1 MEFKLTLPGGAVIE
15 FKREPMEDYKF
26 YTLCWTLC
34 LAIVLPAF
42 FAIRK

>member
-15 FKREPMEDYKF
+15 FKREPIADCKF
-26 YTLCWTLC
+26 YTLCWAVC

-42 FAIRK
+42 FSIWK